1 MIIKSKRI
9 KLTCFRFFDVYF
21 LKMYTK
27 LIKQEI
33 CTIKQKILQKLVLI
47 LQYRISVLK
56 NEDDSIDL
64 PLQDVKL
71 LKPGKY

>member
-21 LKMYTK
+21 LKMNTK
-27 LIKQEI
+27 LIKQDI